1 MDRLKEMRENQGLS
15 QLKLAFLTGISPG
28 DISRI
33 ENGWIRPYAGWRKRL
48 AAALGTTEA
57 ELFPSDIGGEEG
69 QDAG

>member
-1 MDRLKEMRENQGLS
+1 MNRLKEARGKKGIS

-33 ENGWIRPYAGWRKRL
+33 ECGWIRPYPSWRKRL
-48 AAALGTTEA
+48 AEALGTTET
-57 ELFPSDIGGEEG
+57 ELFPSDISGKGG

>member
-1 MDRLKEMRENQGLS
+1 MNLLKEIRTKKGFS
-15 QLKLAFLTGISPG
+15 QLTLAKLTNIAPT

-48 AAALGTTEA
+48 ARALGTTET
-57 ELFPSDIGGEEG
+57 ELFPGEKES